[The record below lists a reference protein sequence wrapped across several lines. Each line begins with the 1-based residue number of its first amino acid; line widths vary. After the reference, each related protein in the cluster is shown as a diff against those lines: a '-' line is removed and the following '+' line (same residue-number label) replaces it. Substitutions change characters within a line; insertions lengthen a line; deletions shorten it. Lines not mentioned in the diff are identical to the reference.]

1 MGECG
6 VGVVESLGP
15 IEHDDES
22 FGVDGEERRQI
33 GGVRPRGED
42 EEDDVR
48 VEDRFGPVRRV
59 EFRGLDARDRRLDGG
74 AEGGTDGPAATGDL
88 HPQRGVVPL
97 QGALGLSAGSGVEP
111 ADVLDDLPP
120 PSVRDPRIPH
130 HDHPRVSP
138 PILTEGAGDGS
149 GPGRRHPE
157 KTLWS
162 LQSLLP
168 HTPSIRDNGRV
179 NDADLDTT
187 ETLEQ
192 GPTRGNRLYPRVT
205 SFRSRRGALTLPQQ
219 ESWDR
224 CWPELGRD
232 VGDDRLD
239 MDAWF
244 GRSAPVVL
252 EIGSG
257 TGTAAVTMARAEP
270 HVNLVAVEV
279 YKPGIAQT
287 LQQIERTYDTDTPI
301 RNLRILRGD
310 AVEVLEHMVAPESLT
325 GVRVFFPDPW
335 PKARHHKRRL
345 LQPPT
350 FALIASRLQPGGV
363 LHVATDHAE
372 YAEAIAEA
380 GNAEPLLTSLDWES
394 PISHERPVTKF
405 EDKAQRVGSSITELV
420 WGKIRA

>member
-1 MGECG
+1 MC
-6 VGVVESLGP
+6 
-15 IEHDDES
+15 
-22 FGVDGEERRQI
+22 
-33 GGVRPRGED
+33 PRGED

-59 EFRGLDARDRRLDGG
+59 EFRGFDVRGFDVRGFDVRDRRDRRLDGG
-74 AEGGTDGPAATGDL
+74 AEGGTDRTAAAGDL

-97 QGALGLSAGSGVEP
+97 EGALGLSAGSGVEP

-120 PSVRDPRIPH
+120 PSVRGPRIPH

-138 PILTEGAGDGS
+138 PILAEGAADGS
-149 GPGRRHPE
+149 GPGRGTPRKPGAPREIPGHPE

-162 LQSLLP
+162 HQSLLP

-239 MDAWF
+239 VDAWF

-270 HVNLVAVEV
+270 HVNLIAVEV

-380 GNAEPLLTSLDWES
+380 GNAEPLLTSLDWDS

>member
-1 MGECG
+1 M
-6 VGVVESLGP
+6 
-15 IEHDDES
+15 
-22 FGVDGEERRQI
+22 
-33 GGVRPRGED
+33 
-42 EEDDVR
+42 
-48 VEDRFGPVRRV
+48 
-59 EFRGLDARDRRLDGG
+59 
-74 AEGGTDGPAATGDL
+74 
-88 HPQRGVVPL
+88 
-97 QGALGLSAGSGVEP
+97 
-111 ADVLDDLPP
+111 
-120 PSVRDPRIPH
+120 
-130 HDHPRVSP
+130 
-138 PILTEGAGDGS
+138 
-149 GPGRRHPE
+149 
-157 KTLWS
+157 
-162 LQSLLP
+162 P

-239 MDAWF
+239 VDAWF

-270 HVNLVAVEV
+270 HVNLIAVEV

-310 AVEVLEHMVAPESLT
+310 A
-325 GVRVFFPDPW
+325 
-335 PKARHHKRRL
+335 
-345 LQPPT
+345 
-350 FALIASRLQPGGV
+350 
-363 LHVATDHAE
+363 
-372 YAEAIAEA
+372 
-380 GNAEPLLTSLDWES
+380 
-394 PISHERPVTKF
+394 
-405 EDKAQRVGSSITELV
+405 
-420 WGKIRA
+420 